1 MRLAL
6 TVLFTAMFIAIAV
19 AGILLAP
26 AESDAALAVGET
38 LPVSR

>member
-6 TVLFTAMFIAIAV
+6 TILFTAMFIAIAV

-26 AESDAALAVGET
+26 APSDAAPVVAET